1 MDKEKFDQNILQ
13 KEDFAS
19 FLYEKRKSWEVKVG
33 NIGIGGVY
41 PIRIQSMTNTD
52 TMKTMDT
59 VNQTLRLVEAGCEL
73 VRITAQDVRA
83 AQNLY
88 EIRNELE
95 KRNCFVPLIADIHFN
110 PKAAEVAAEIVHK
123 VRINP
128 GNYFERNKNSLSFSE
143 KEYNEELDKI
153 KERLSPL
160 IEICKKHNTAIRVGT
175 NHGSLSQRVVARYG
189 NTPFAMAVSALE
201 FARIIHSM
209 DFDSLVL
216 SQKASN
222 VKVMVSAV
230 RLMKE
235 MLDNEGLLY
244 PIHLGVTEAGS
255 GEDGKIKSAVG
266 IGTVLSLGIGDTI
279 RVSLTDKPE
288 AEIPVAKDILQ
299 ASGDRI
305 YKAEFISCPTCGRT
319 SYDLESVLSKV
330 KERCEH
336 LVGVRIGVMGCIVNG
351 PGEMADAD
359 YGYVGSG
366 KNTVNLYRGK
376 ELAFQN
382 TNEEEAIEKLID
394 MIKSDGRWIEK

>member
-1 MDKEKFDQNILQ
+1 MAQYTASE
-13 KEDFAS
+13 EDFS
-19 FLYEKRKSWEVKVG
+19 SLLYQKRHSWEVKVG
-33 NIGIGGVY
+33 NIGIGGVN

-244 PIHLGVTEAGS
+244 PIHLGVTEAGKRR
-255 GEDGKIKSAVG
+255 GWED
-266 IGTVLSLGIGDTI
+266 
-279 RVSLTDKPE
+279 
-288 AEIPVAKDILQ
+288 
-299 ASGDRI
+299 
-305 YKAEFISCPTCGRT
+305 
-319 SYDLESVLSKV
+319 
-330 KERCEH
+330 
-336 LVGVRIGVMGCIVNG
+336 
-351 PGEMADAD
+351 
-359 YGYVGSG
+359 
-366 KNTVNLYRGK
+366 
-376 ELAFQN
+376 
-382 TNEEEAIEKLID
+382 
-394 MIKSDGRWIEK
+394 

>member
-1 MDKEKFDQNILQ
+1 MD
-13 KEDFAS
+13 
-19 FLYEKRKSWEVKVG
+19 FLSQDYLTLLYNKRKTKEVMVG
-33 NIGIGGVY
+33 NIGIGGNN

-52 TMKTMDT
+52 TMDTMAT
-59 VNQTLRLVEAGCEL
+59 VNQVLRLEEVGCEL
-73 VRITAQDVRA
+73 VRITATDIKA

-88 EIRNELE
+88 NIKNELA
-95 KRNCFVPLIADIHFN
+95 KRNSSIPLIADIHFN
-110 PKAAEVAAEIVHK
+110 PNVALVAAEIVDK

-128 GNYFERNKNSLSFSE
+128 GNYFERNKSSLSLSE

-153 KERLSPL
+153 KERLFPL

-175 NHGSLSQRVVARYG
+175 NHGSLSQRIVARYG

-209 DFDSLVL
+209 DFNLLVL

-266 IGTVLSLGIGDTI
+266 IGTLLSLGIGDTI
-279 RVSLTDKPE
+279 RVSLTEKPE

-305 YKAEFISCPTCGRT
+305 YKAEFISCPSCGRT
-319 SYDLESVLSKV
+319 KYDIQYVLAKV
-330 KERCEH
+330 KEECSH
-336 LVGVRIGVMGCIVNG
+336 LIGIKIGVMGCIVNG

-366 KNTVNLYRGK
+366 QGKVSLYRGNNVVY
-376 ELAFQN
+376 QN
-382 TNEEEAIEKLID
+382 VNEEEALEKLIG
-394 MIKSDGRWIEK
+394 MIKEDGFWKER

>member
-1 MDKEKFDQNILQ
+1 MNKEMD
-13 KEDFAS
+13 
-19 FLYEKRKSWEVKVG
+19 FLSQDYLTLLYNKRKTKEVMVG
-33 NIGIGGVY
+33 NIGIGGNN

-52 TMKTMDT
+52 TMDTMAT
-59 VNQTLRLVEAGCEL
+59 VNQVLRLEEVGCEL
-73 VRITAQDVRA
+73 VRITAADIKA

-88 EIRNELE
+88 NIKNELA
-95 KRNCFVPLIADIHFN
+95 KRNSSIPLIADIHFN
-110 PKAAEVAAEIVHK
+110 PNVALVAAEIVDK

-128 GNYFERNKNSLSFSE
+128 GNYFERNKSSLSLSE

-153 KERLSPL
+153 KERLFPL

-209 DFDSLVL
+209 DFNLLVL

-266 IGTVLSLGIGDTI
+266 IGTLLSLGIGDTI
-279 RVSLTDKPE
+279 RVSLTEKPE

-305 YKAEFISCPTCGRT
+305 YKAEFISCPSCGRT
-319 SYDLESVLSKV
+319 KYDIQYVLAKV
-330 KERCEH
+330 KEECSH
-336 LVGVRIGVMGCIVNG
+336 LIGIKIGVMGCIVNG

-366 KNTVNLYRGK
+366 QGKVSLYRGNNVVY
-376 ELAFQN
+376 QN
-382 TNEEEAIEKLID
+382 VNEEEALEKLIG
-394 MIKSDGRWIEK
+394 MIKEDGFWKER